1 MLLAYTEL
9 LRRISDSLLDSGAIK
24 GVFRPLRE
32 HYNCDVQIKSVVD
45 KIVRAPIYVG
55 LVPVIYGRSG
65 LSYPNALVPR
75 VVIGKG
81 TQLWPPPRKPSK
93 KRPARPGS
101 ERQRKTS
108 LKEKIKEIFKF
119 GQKPPPDPGA
129 EGATG

>member
-1 MLLAYTEL
+1 MKPDLLFLVSTIVACWLPAAFAIPVPKADTAVASAL
-9 LRRISDSLLDSGAIK
+9 PLD
-24 GVFRPLRE
+24 
-32 HYNCDVQIKSVVD
+32 VD
-45 KIVRAPIYVG
+45 
-55 LVPVIYGRSG
+55 
-65 LSYPNALVPR
+65 PNALVPR

-93 KRPARPGS
+93 QRPARPGS